1 MGAIT
6 TGAMSIVSVTK
17 TLGPNGEAA
26 KIAEVLNQTNAILD
40 DIPWKPGNLLD
51 GNRTPVRTTLPSVSA
66 AIANAGT
73 AGTVGESAQIDDACA
88 VFRSKSEMDA
98 LVAET
103 GGKAMVSVNRANQ
116 AKAHIESHG
125 QKLATTLFYGSPS
138 VPEEFVG
145 IAPRLNSLSGVA
157 ADNVIDCS
165 GTGSDNTSIY
175 LVGWGE
181 GKVMGIYPKG
191 TQGGLER
198 LDESPNG
205 PISITSSTGIAGQ
218 TFPGYREYFI
228 WRCGLSVEDWR
239 YMVRACN
246 IDVSDLLANGGAAA
260 PLVDIMISMLE
271 AVPNPDGANLVFY
284 MNRTVRKMLRIQIK
298 DGVQAGG
305 GLTYENYMG
314 RRTLMFDG
322 YPVRIVDKI
331 VNTETAVA

>member
-1 MGAIT
+1 MGALT
-6 TGAMSIVSVTK
+6 TGVLTIANVVK
-17 TLGPNGEAA
+17 TLDPSGDAA
-26 KIAEVLNQTNAILD
+26 QIAEVLNQTNAILD
-40 DIPWKPGNLLD
+40 DIPWEPGNLID
-51 GNRTPVRTTLPSVSA
+51 GNRTPVRVALPTVSA
-66 AIANAGT
+66 AILNTGTSGT
-73 AGTVGESAQIDDACA
+73 ASQSAQIDDACA
-88 VFRSKSEMDA
+88 VFRSKSEIDA

-103 GGKAMVSVNRANQ
+103 GGTSMIAQNRFNEAV
-116 AKAHIESHG
+116 AHIESHG

-145 IAPRLNSLSGVA
+145 IANRMNSLSGNA

-175 LVGWGE
+175 LVGWGK

-191 TQGGLER
+191 TRGGLER
-198 LDESPNG
+198 IDEG
-205 PISITSSTGIAGQ
+205 KVSITQSTGAAGA
-218 TFPGYREYFI
+218 TFPGYREYFL
-228 WRCGLSVEDWR
+228 WRCGLAVQDWR
-239 YMVRACN
+239 YLVRACN

-260 PLVDIMISMLE
+260 PLVDVMISMLE

-322 YPVRIVDKI
+322 IPVRIVDKI
-331 VNTETAVA
+331 TNAETAVS